1 MSQPEGE
8 SKHLRISRLLR
19 EAIRS
24 GSHPIGSRLPSEA
37 RLVQQHGVS
46 RPTVMRALNDL
57 EAEGLIERRM
67 GSGSFVRSTRTSP
80 SPGRSLGLLVPGL
93 GKTEILKRICGGL
106 ASVARTQAYELD
118 WGEPESPESREE
130 LDLEGARRL
139 CSPRPCDWRGFR

>member
-57 EAEGLIERRM
+57 EAEGLRLLQVRRDWDSRFWPHATA
-67 GSGSFVRSTRTSP
+67 GFFAFRKRIP
-80 SPGRSLGLLVPGL
+80 EGL
-93 GKTEILKRICGGL
+93 GTG
-106 ASVARTQAYELD
+106 AAR
-118 WGEPESPESREE
+118 
-130 LDLEGARRL
+130 
-139 CSPRPCDWRGFR
+139 